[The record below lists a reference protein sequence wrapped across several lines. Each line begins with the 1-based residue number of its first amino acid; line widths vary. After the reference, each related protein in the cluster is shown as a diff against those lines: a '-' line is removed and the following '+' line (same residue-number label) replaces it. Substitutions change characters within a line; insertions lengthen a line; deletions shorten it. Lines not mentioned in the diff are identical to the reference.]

1 MVQVRTL
8 NQRELRND
16 SGEVLR
22 LVEQG
27 ETFTITRRGVPVA
40 VLGPLPPTDL
50 RCDRPA
56 TRRPRF
62 AEATRVPVD
71 VSSSEVLDDL
81 RGGR

>member
-1 MVQVRTL
+1 ML

-16 SGEVLR
+16 SAEVLR

-56 TRRPRF
+56 TRRPKF
-62 AEATRVPVD
+62 AALPRVRGETP
-71 VSSSEVLDDL
+71 SSELLEDL
-81 RGGR
+81 RGDR

>member
-1 MVQVRTL
+1 MRVKTL

-40 VLGPLPPTDL
+40 MLGPLPPTDL

-62 AEATRVPVD
+62 AGLTRVEAD
-71 VSSSEVLDDL
+71 VPSSEVLEDL

>member
-1 MVQVRTL
+1 ML

-16 SGEVLR
+16 SAEVLR
-22 LVEQG
+22 LVERG

-56 TRRPRF
+56 TRRPEF
-62 AEATRVPVD
+62 VALTRVQGQTP
-71 VSSSEVLDDL
+71 SSEVLDDL
-81 RGGR
+81 RGDR

>member
-1 MVQVRTL
+1 M

-16 SGEVLR
+16 SAEVLR

-40 VLGPLPPTDL
+40 MLGPLAPSDL

-56 TRRPRF
+56 TQRPKFEAIKRVR
-62 AEATRVPVD
+62 AEAR
-71 VSSSEVLDDL
+71 SSEELDDL
-81 RGGR
+81 RGVR